1 MALSKMVK
9 GTMLLTGAAMIS
21 KVLGI
26 LYVIPFE
33 WIVGHNGGA
42 LFSYAYIPY
51 TILISISTMG
61 VPLAM
66 SKFVSKYHSLGD
78 YYTARR
84 MFTSGLFFMFVTGFI
99 AFLML
104 FFGAEVFARWIITDK
119 DLSNSVEDVAFVIQ
133 MVSIALIII
142 PAMSLVRGYFQGQES
157 MAPTAVSQVVE
168 QIARIVF
175 LLAGASAVIF
185 LLDGEVTT
193 AVGLAT
199 FAAFIGAIASS
210 AVLWFYWRTRK
221 PFMDRQLS
229 SQRRRVNYPLSDLF
243 KELLSYAGPFV
254 LVGIATPIYQLI
266 DQFTFNR
273 AMAHIG
279 LAEISEA
286 AFSAIVL
293 YGHKLVIIPVTVA
306 TGLSLALLPAITSA
320 FTEKKRDV
328 YIKHINQSLQ
338 MIMLVTIPAVVGLSL
353 LSKEAYG
360 TFYGVDQLDLGS
372 GLLRM
377 YAPVALFYALFTLT
391 SSILQ
396 GINRQNFA
404 VVSLGVGVLIKLI
417 LNIPLIYFMQAKG
430 AIIATGLA
438 VSTASLLNLWK
449 IHQVV
454 QLPVR
459 QLIKRTVLIGIFT
472 LIMTGTI
479 LILKWLLQMV
489 IFDGAS
495 RLSLLAELLIL
506 AGAGGYIYLWF
517 SYKSTLLERVLG
529 GRVRLFERMFF

>member
-1 MALSKMVK
+1 
-9 GTMLLTGAAMIS
+9 
-21 KVLGI
+21 
-26 LYVIPFE
+26 
-33 WIVGHNGGA
+33 
-42 LFSYAYIPY
+42 
-51 TILISISTMG
+51 
-61 VPLAM
+61 
-66 SKFVSKYHSLGD
+66 
-78 YYTARR
+78 
-84 MFTSGLFFMFVTGFI
+84 MFVTGFI